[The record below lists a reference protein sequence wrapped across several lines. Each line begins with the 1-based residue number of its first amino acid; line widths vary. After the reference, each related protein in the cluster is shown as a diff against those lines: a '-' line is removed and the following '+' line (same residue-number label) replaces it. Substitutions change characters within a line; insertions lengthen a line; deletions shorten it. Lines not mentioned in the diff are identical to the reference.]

1 VAAAAAAK
9 TAVLSDA
16 DIVTETDILKKLSAL
31 THQAYD
37 SMQVLREAV
46 LAARRVPMGET
57 MAEAFRDNVLPLMEE
72 LRQAVD
78 EMETLTAADFWPMP
92 TYGDMLFSV

>member
-1 VAAAAAAK
+1 
-9 TAVLSDA
+9 
-16 DIVTETDILKKLSAL
+16 
-31 THQAYD
+31 
-37 SMQVLREAV
+37 MQVLREAV